1 MAGKK
6 QKGRGSPD
14 SSNSDGSGS
23 QESWYSAASSQTDPA
38 TWEAMQRLFQL
49 PDTPPSSDRVQRAP
63 RMSTQTSVDVES
75 LTPLPQR
82 DPWYSSAA
90 NTWLYVR
97 DGRMLAS
104 VYDQSKQAYRW
115 AAANKHTVVGALAAG
130 GGALSQGAGI
140 LGQDPAAPSNT
151 AGQAAYGMGTTLST
165 GLAAWQTVE
174 GAVELYH
181 RYFTRN
187 HTPNRERNLA
197 NTVCQGV
204 QTAAAIGYGVGAS
217 GALQDP
223 RVAQLTQGISAV
235 ALGGSTMAQPFFQ
248 GTNQQQ
254 PTTAPP
260 TAQEWQ
266 AYDAARWTDAG
277 TARDRGESSREGALR
292 GNEGGGR
299 TTATDLLP
307 HASGSSSNRRSA
319 TSESSHTRSRHTDRH
334 NQDKSKGKG
343 KSRGPGQG

>member
-1 MAGKK
+1 MAGNKGE
-6 QKGRGSPD
+6 GRGSPD

-49 PDTPPSSDRVQRAP
+49 PDTPPSTDRVQRTP
-63 RMSTQTSVDVES
+63 QVTTQAAVDVES
-75 LTPLPQR
+75 LNPLPQR

-115 AAANKHTVVGALAAG
+115 AAANKHTVVGAVAAG

-140 LGQDPAAPSNT
+140 LGQGAAAPSDT

-174 GAVELYH
+174 GAIELYH

-235 ALGGSTMAQPFFQ
+235 TLGGSTLVQPFLQ

-254 PTTAPP
+254 STTAPP
-260 TAQEWQ
+260 PAQEWQ
-266 AYDAARWTDAG
+266 TYDAGRWQDAG
-277 TARDRGESSREGALR
+277 TDQDRGGSSREAALH
-292 GNEGGGR
+292 GNEGRSR

-307 HASGSSSNRRSA
+307 HTSGSSSRRSA
-319 TSESSHTRSRHTDRH
+319 PSEPSHTRSRHTDRR
-334 NQDKSKGKG
+334 DEGKGKG
-343 KSRGPGQG
+343 RARKG